1 MDLLLFF
8 NFTNKH
14 MFDII
19 TNKNICSGVIILI
32 KENERLIFHIDVNSA
47 YLSWTAV
54 KLLQYGSKL
63 DIRKVPSVIGGN
75 EENRHG
81 IILAASIPAKKLG
94 IKTGESIFE
103 AKQKCNNLLIYP
115 PDYNWYVK
123 SSNAMVEILNEYSP
137 KIQRYSIDECFMD
150 CTHFK
155 DNYKKIS
162 MIIKMRI
169 SNELG
174 FNCNIGISTNKLLA
188 KMASDFKP
196 KNTIHT
202 LFKEEIKDKMWQL
215 PVSELFMVGRA
226 TQNKLKN
233 LNIKTIGDLAT
244 FDVKILTQKLH
255 SHGKLIHDYANGIDN
270 SDVRKSNYLEIKGI
284 GNSTTISYDVDN
296 TEEALKILLSLTET
310 CAIRLRE
317 NKSLCS
323 LVAVSIK
330 TNNFMHYSHQKPLK
344 NATDSTN
351 EIFNGIKKTFIE
363 MYRGEKIRQ
372 LGVRLTKLCSNEY
385 YQGTLF
391 DFEKIEKQK
400 KIDEAMDSIRNKYGK
415 EAVVRSCFLHSGIKP
430 LSGGTGSEEYYP
442 IMSSIL

>member
-14 MFDII
+14 MFDMI
-19 TNKNICSGVIILI
+19 TNENICSGVIILI
-32 KENERLIFHIDVNSA
+32 SDDERLIFHIDVNSA

-54 KLLQYGSKL
+54 KLLQYGSEL
-63 DIRKVPSVIGGN
+63 DIREVPSVIGGN

-123 SSNAMVEILNEYSP
+123 SSNAMVEILNEYSS

-155 DNYKKIS
+155 DNYKKMS

-202 LFKEEIKDKMWQL
+202 LFKEEIKTKMWPL

-233 LNIKTIGDLAT
+233 LNIKTIGDLAS
-244 FDVKILTQKLH
+244 FDVKILTEKLH

-284 GNSTTISYDVDN
+284 GNSTTIAYDVDN
-296 TEEALKILLSLTET
+296 IEEALKILLSLTET

-330 TNNFMHYSHQKPLK
+330 TNNFMHYSHQKPLE

-372 LGVRLTKLCSNEY
+372 IGIRLTKLCSNEY

-391 DFEKIEKQK
+391 DFEKIDKQK
-400 KIDEAMDSIRNKYGK
+400 KIDEVMDSIRKKYGK
-415 EAVVRSCFLHSGIKP
+415 EAVIRSCFIHSGIKP

>member
-1 MDLLLFF
+1 MISD
-8 NFTNKH
+8 
-14 MFDII
+14 D
-19 TNKNICSGVIILI
+19 
-32 KENERLIFHIDVNSA
+32 ERLIFHIDVNSA

-54 KLLQYGSKL
+54 KLLQYGSEL
-63 DIRKVPSVIGGN
+63 DIREVPSVIGGN

-202 LFKEEIKDKMWQL
+202 LFKEEIKDKMWSL

-233 LNIKTIGDLAT
+233 LNIKTIGDLAA

-284 GNSTTISYDVDN
+284 GNSTTIAYDIDN
-296 TEEALKILLSLTET
+296 AEEALKILLSLTET

-330 TNNFMHYSHQKPLK
+330 TNNFMYYSHQKPLE
-344 NATDSTN
+344 NATDSTS

-372 LGVRLTKLCSNEY
+372 IGIRLTKLCSNEY

-400 KIDEAMDSIRNKYGK
+400 KIDEVMDSIRKKHGK
-415 EAVVRSCFLHSGIKP
+415 EAVIRSCFIHSGIKP